1 MSPQL
6 PVDTSSSSDNTNTPD
21 VIVVGGGNAAFTAA
35 HAAAVRGRKVV
46 LLEKAP
52 QEQYGGNS
60 FFTAGATRIAHNGLA
75 DLQDFIEDDDRHEA
89 THVPPYTAEE
99 YTADLEK
106 VTEGRNDP
114 ELTKVLVSEAAP
126 GLRWLH
132 SLGLKYRLMYERQA
146 YRRPDDTYLF
156 WGGLHVGN
164 VGGGEGLMADHVRVA
179 AELGTEVRYGQN
191 VVGLLTE
198 NGAVKGVKV
207 RQEDGSIQEL
217 RAESV
222 ILAAG
227 GFEANPQWR
236 REHLGEGWENA
247 KVRGTPFN
255 TGEMIAAGLEAGGA
269 KGGDWGTCHSV
280 QWDAFTEH
288 NESNRE
294 LTNRLTRQSY
304 PLGII
309 VNNKGERFLDE
320 GEDFRN
326 YTYAKYGKVI
336 LQQPDS
342 VGYQIFDA
350 TLRPMLRTEEYEM
363 PGISVETADTIE
375 ELADKIGINPERL
388 AKTVADYNNSID
400 TTIEFDPNVK
410 DGRKADTTPVKSNWA
425 NPLTTG
431 PYYAYG
437 VTCGITFTFGGLKSD
452 THGRVLNSKGEHIQG
467 LYVCG
472 EMLGG
477 LFSANYPGGSGLA
490 AGVVFGRR
498 AGNLA

>member
-1 MSPQL
+1 M
-6 PVDTSSSSDNTNTPD
+6 VDGSAQQAENAQID

-35 HAAAVRGRKVV
+35 HAAATRGRKVL

-52 QEQYGGNS
+52 KELFGGNS
-60 FFTAGATRIAHNGLA
+60 YYTAGATRITHNGLE
-75 DLQDFIEDDDRHEA
+75 DLQDLVQPDERHAVTE
-89 THVPPYTAEE
+89 VPPYTAAE
-99 YTADLEK
+99 YTADLVK

-114 ELTKVLVSEAAP
+114 ELTKVLVDEATDC
-126 GLRWLH
+126 LRWLNT
-132 SLGLKYRLMYERQA
+132 LGLKYRLMYERQA
-146 YRRPDDTYLF
+146 YERPDGTYLF

-164 VGGGEGLMADHVRVA
+164 VGGGEGLMADHVQVA
-179 AELGTEVRYGQN
+179 AKLGTEVRYGQE
-191 VVGLLTE
+191 VFGLISE
-198 NGAVKGVKV
+198 NGAIKGVKV
-207 RQEDGSIQEL
+207 RQSDGTVQEL

-227 GFEANPQWR
+227 GFEANAAMR
-236 REHLGEGWENA
+236 RENLGAGWENA
-247 KVRGTPFN
+247 KIRGTAFN
-255 TGEMIAAGLEAGGA
+255 TGEMITAALEAGAA
-269 KGGDWGTCHSV
+269 KGGDWNSCHSV
-280 QWDAFTEH
+280 QWDAFTPN

-309 VNNKGERFLDE
+309 VNANGERFLDE

-336 LQQPDS
+336 LQQPGS
-342 VGYQIFDA
+342 IAYQLFDA
-350 TLRPMLRTEEYEM
+350 TLRPALRTEEYDM

-375 ELADKIGINPERL
+375 DLAAKINVSPEVL
-388 AKTVADYNNSID
+388 AKTVNDYNNSID
-400 TTIEFDPNVK
+400 ISIVLDPTVK
-410 DGRKADTTPVKSNWA
+410 DGRRADTIPVKSNWA
-425 NPLTTG
+425 TPLVTA
-431 PYYAYG
+431 PFYAYG

-452 THGRVLNSKGEHIQG
+452 THGRVLNEGGETIPG
-467 LYVCG
+467 VFVCG

-498 AGNLA
+498 AGALA

>member
-1 MSPQL
+1 MSAQTSDQT
-6 PVDTSSSSDNTNTPD
+6 VDKIETPD

-35 HAAAVRGRKVV
+35 HAAAERGRKV
-46 LLEKAP
+46 LLLDKAP
-52 QEQYGGNS
+52 RDQFGGNS
-60 FFTAGATRIAHNGLA
+60 YYTAGATRISHNGLE
-75 DLQDFIEDDDRHEA
+75 DLRDFIEADERHALTE
-89 THVPPYTAEE
+89 VPAYPAQE

-114 ELTKVLVSEAAP
+114 ALTDVLVNEATP

-146 YRRPDDTYLF
+146 YERADGTYLF

-164 VGGGEGLMADHVRVA
+164 VGGGEGLMADHLLVA
-179 AELGTEVRYGQN
+179 EKLGTEVRYGQD
-191 VVGLLTE
+191 VFGLIVE
-198 NGAVKGVKV
+198 NGAVKGVKA
-207 RQEDGSIQEL
+207 RQEDGSVQEL
-217 RAESV
+217 RAASV
-222 ILAAG
+222 ILGAG
-227 GFEANPQWR
+227 GFESNPQWR

-247 KVRGTPFN
+247 KVRGTAFN
-255 TGEMIAAGLEAGGA
+255 NGDMIAAGLEAGAA

-280 QWDAFTEH
+280 QWDAFTPT

-309 VNNKGERFLDE
+309 VNNQGRRFLDE

-326 YTYAKYGKVI
+326 YTYAKYGKII

-342 VGYQIFDA
+342 VAYQIFDA
-350 TLRPMLRTEEYEM
+350 TLRPMLRTEEYDM
-363 PGISVETADTIE
+363 PGISVQTADSIE
-375 ELADKIGINPERL
+375 ELAAKIGINPEDL
-388 AKTVADYNNSID
+388 AKTVTDYNNSID
-400 TTIEFDPNVK
+400 TSIPFDPTVK
-410 DGRKADTTPVKSNWA
+410 DGRKANTVPVKSNWGS
-425 NPLTTG
+425 PLVTA
-431 PYYAYG
+431 PFYAYG

-452 THGRVLNSKGEHIQG
+452 THGRVLNENGEHIEG

-477 LFSANYPGGSGLA
+477 LFSQNYPGGSGLA

-498 AGNLA
+498 AGTLA

>member
-1 MSPQL
+1 MGST
-6 PVDTSSSSDNTNTPD
+6 VNEAGTANVAD

-35 HAAAVRGRKVV
+35 HAAAERGRKVL

-52 QEQYGGNS
+52 RELFGGNS
-60 FFTAGATRIAHNGLA
+60 YYTAGATRIAHNGID
-75 DLQDFIEDDDRHEA
+75 DLRDFIEADDRHAVSE
-89 THVPPYTAEE
+89 VPPYSAAD
-99 YTADLEK
+99 YAADLVK

-114 ELTKVLVSEAAP
+114 ELTEVLVNEAAP
-126 GLRWLH
+126 GLRWLNE
-132 SLGLKYRLMYERQA
+132 LGLKYRLMYERQA
-146 YRRPDDTYLF
+146 YAREDGSYLF

-164 VGGGEGLMADHVRVA
+164 VGGGEGLMADHVAVA
-179 AELGTEVRYGQN
+179 KKLGTEVRYEQDVFELILEDGS
-191 VVGLLTE
+191 
-198 NGAVKGVKV
+198 VKGVKV
-207 RQEDGSIQEL
+207 RGTDGSVQEL

-227 GFEANPQWR
+227 GFESNPEMR

-247 KVRGTPFN
+247 KVRGTAFN
-255 TGEMIAAGLEAGGA
+255 NGEMISAGLAAGAV

-280 QWDAFTEH
+280 QWDALTPK

-309 VNNKGERFLDE
+309 VNNRGERFLDE
-320 GEDFRN
+320 GADFRN
-326 YTYAKYGKVI
+326 LTYAKYGKVI

-342 VGYQIFDA
+342 IAYQVFDA
-350 TLRPMLRTEEYEM
+350 SLRPMLRAEEYEM
-363 PGISVETADTIE
+363 PEISEVIADTVE
-375 ELADKIGINPERL
+375 ELAQKIGVDPASL
-388 AKTVADYNNSID
+388 AKTVSEFNASID
-400 TTIEFDPNVK
+400 TSITYDPNVL
-410 DGRKADTTPVKSNWA
+410 DGRAAKVTPPKSNWA
-425 NPLTTG
+425 NPLEAG
-431 PYYAYG
+431 PFYAYP

-452 THGRVLNSKGEHIQG
+452 THGRVLDENAEHIDG

-498 AGNLA
+498 AGTLA